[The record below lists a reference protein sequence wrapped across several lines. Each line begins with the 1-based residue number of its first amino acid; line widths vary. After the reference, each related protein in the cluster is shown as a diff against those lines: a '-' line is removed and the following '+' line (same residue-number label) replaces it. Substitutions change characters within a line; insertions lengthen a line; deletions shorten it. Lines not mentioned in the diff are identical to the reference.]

1 MSLWS
6 WISHRFG
13 GRATSLKKGEQ
24 VGVPSAQSVRS
35 PKPVT
40 EDTALQVSAVWAC
53 VKLLTEV
60 ISSLPIRVYNVDG
73 RVKKLDESSDLAMLL
88 SHSPNGRQTG
98 MEFMEVLV
106 LNLMLHGN
114 AYARIERRSN
124 GKPIAMWPLP
134 AQQVKVEMLEDG
146 SVHYI
151 YHNHKN
157 NVLNMA
163 AMHADNV
170 LHIKLFGNGLIGLS
184 PIAHARA
191 DIGLELAAQEF
202 ASDYYINAGKPS
214 GVLSM
219 DNILTQDQRDLMKLK
234 FKDILEGTERAH
246 KLLLLEGGMKYQQ
259 MQLSPADMEVLEAR
273 RFNIESIARFW
284 GVPSIL
290 INDNKDTT
298 SWGSGIEQII
308 IGWLSTGLGPL
319 LTKFEQSF
327 TKSLIATKERKKTK
341 LAFDIADLL
350 RADTKSR
357 VEFLTKLVINA
368 IMTVNEAREKLGLP
382 VLDMPAADQLTMQI
396 NRMPIEE
403 IAKQLLEEIDEDKAA

>member
-1 MSLWS
+1 MGMWS
-6 WISHRFG
+6 WLSSQFG
-13 GRATSLKKGEQ
+13 GRATRQKKGDQ
-24 VGVPSAQSVRS
+24 AGVPDSHAVRS
-35 PKPVT
+35 PKAVT

-53 VKLLTEV
+53 VKLMAEV
-60 ISSLPIRVYNVDG
+60 VSSLPIKVYQVDG
-73 RVKKLDESSDLAMLL
+73 RVRTLDEASRLAMLL
-88 SHSPNGRQTG
+88 SHSPNSRQTG
-98 MEFMEVLV
+98 MEFMEVV
-106 LNLMLHGN
+106 MLNFLMHGN
-114 AYARIERRSN
+114 GYARIDRNARGE
-124 GKPIAMWPLP
+124 PIALWPLP
-134 AQQVKVEMLEDG
+134 AQQMKVELLDDG
-146 SVHYI
+146 SLVYV
-151 YHNHKN
+151 YHEQKN
-157 NVLNMA
+157 NGLNMA
-163 AMHADNV
+163 AMAAENV
-170 LHIKLFGNGLIGLS
+170 LHIKLFGNGLVGLS

-214 GVLSM
+214 GVLTM
-219 DNILTQDQRDLMKLK
+219 DEVLTLDQRATMKTK
-234 FKDILEGTERAH
+234 FKDILEGSQNAH

-308 IGWLSTGLGPL
+308 LGWLSTGLGPL
-319 LTKFEQSF
+319 LTKVEQRL
-327 TKSLIATKERKKTK
+327 TKSLIPIAQRKSTKIF
-341 LAFDIADLL
+341 FDIADLL

-382 VLDMPAADQLTMQI
+382 VLDVPAADQLTMQI
-396 NRMPIEE
+396 NRLPIEE
-403 IAKQLLEEIDEDKAA
+403 IAKQLMDQSEQAA